1 MAEEYR
7 KKHGMAAINL
17 ITFAKIAMPAY
28 NAALKAETILNDF
41 RKAGLYLW
49 NVDAVDF
56 SRCRAAD
63 IQSQCP
69 DPLVGV
75 NIGGT
80 YDFDTLI
87 VYN

>member
-7 KKHGMAAINL
+7 KNNGMAAINL
-17 ITFAKIAMPAY
+17 ITFSKVAMPAY
-28 NAALKAETILNDF
+28 NAALKAETIQNGF
-41 RKAGLYLW
+41 RKAGLYPW
-49 NVDAVDF
+49 NPDAVDY
-56 SRCRAAD
+56 SRCRAHD